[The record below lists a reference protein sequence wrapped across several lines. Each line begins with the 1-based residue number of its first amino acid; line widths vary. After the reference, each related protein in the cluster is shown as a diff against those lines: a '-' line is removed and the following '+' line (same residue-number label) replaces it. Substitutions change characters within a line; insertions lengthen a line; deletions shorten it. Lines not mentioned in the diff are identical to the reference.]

1 MGSEGHLGVDLLS
14 THKTAMFSVIED
26 LAIAL
31 TMSSCHR
38 DWSIANSNSHI
49 TIFECNVVIGSPLL
63 K

>member
-1 MGSEGHLGVDLLS
+1 MGSEGHLGVDQLS

-31 TMSSCHR
+31 TLSSCHR
-38 DWSIANSNSHI
+38 DWSVANSNSYI
-49 TIFECNVVIGSPLL
+49 TLFECNVVIDSPHL